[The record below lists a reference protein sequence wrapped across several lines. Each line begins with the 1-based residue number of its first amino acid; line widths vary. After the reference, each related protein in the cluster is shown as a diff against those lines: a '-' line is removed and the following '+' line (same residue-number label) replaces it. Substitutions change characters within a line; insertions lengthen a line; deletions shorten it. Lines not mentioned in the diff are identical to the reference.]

1 MSTVQAFIVFFLLL
15 AGLALVVWLFL
26 RGWSPEQLPLWA
38 GLIWGTITVMTLAP
52 KFLPA
57 SIRWH
62 ENVSIVQVI
71 FGVAVLVLSIKCLIM
86 LIRHGSTLSD
96 TQRSAAWLG
105 VVPLII
111 GVMMAALFF
120 WMAGAFNVR
129 K

>member
-1 MSTVQAFIVFFLLL
+1 MPTVQAFFVFFLLL

-38 GLIWGTITVMTLAP
+38 GLIWGTIAVMTLAP
-52 KFLPA
+52 KLLPA

-71 FGVAVLVLSIKCLIM
+71 FGVAMLVLSIKCLIM

-111 GVMMAALFF
+111 GALMVVFFF
-120 WMAGAFNVR
+120 WMAGAFNGR

>member
-15 AGLALVVWLFL
+15 ACLALVVWLFL